1 MPHVPQDIL
10 DRLAALERE
19 VRQLRGR
26 AQIRPALTEI
36 LNGNVVIG
44 EGGRLIVRD
53 PDGTAVLETG
63 QSPTVG
69 DYFTT
74 LRRDDGTLALTIGAN
89 SYPDDDA
96 PSQMVRMWS
105 RGGNIIVMDDY
116 YADGWLGRPALPVPW
131 QSTGSTVDHSG
142 ALATAWLAYIR
153 AQNPVLYLR
162 TQSATTASSATVE
175 LQISNLTK
183 GGGYQ
188 TVDSWS
194 ISAGP
199 ASLRSITHP
208 LDGCEH
214 WDELQ
219 MRIRHS
225 TSGSG
230 LVTTDVLGSIT
241 RNTFNANEVPTAP

>member
-19 VRQLRGR
+19 VRTLRGR

-96 PSQMVRMWS
+96 PSQMIRMWS

-116 YADGWLGRPALPVPW
+116 HADGWLGRPALPVPW
-131 QSTGSTVDHSG
+131 QPTAEASAYSG
-142 ALATAWLAYIR
+142 TATAAWLSFIR
-153 AQNPVLYLR
+153 AQNPVLHLR
-162 TQSATTASSATVE
+162 TESFTSASSATVE
-175 LQISNLTK
+175 LQISNLTR

-188 TVDSWS
+188 TVASWQVPS
-194 ISAGP
+194 GAWTFHSGAY
-199 ASLRSITHP
+199 P
-208 LDGCEH
+208 LDGCEYFN
-214 WDELQ
+214 ELQ
-219 MRIRHS
+219 MRLRHS
-225 TSGSG
+225 TSGTG
-230 LVTTDVLGSIT
+230 TVTTRVLGSLT
-241 RNTFNANEVPTAP
+241 RNTFSADEVPDP

>member
-26 AQIRPALTEI
+26 AQIRPALTEV

-63 QSPTVG
+63 QSPTIG
-69 DYFTT
+69 DYYTT

-105 RGGNIIVMDDY
+105 RSGRIIVMDDY
-116 YADGWLGRPALPVPW
+116 YADGWLGRPSLPVPW
-131 QSTGSTVDHSG
+131 QSTGSTVNHSG
-142 ALATAWLAYIR
+142 DLATAWLAYIR
-153 AQNPVLYLR
+153 AQNPVLVLR
-162 TQSATTASSATVE
+162 TQTATTASSASVE
-175 LQISNLTK
+175 FQISNLSR

-188 TVDSWS
+188 TIDSWS
-194 ISAGP
+194 VAAGP
-199 ASLRSITHP
+199 ATLHTITHP
-208 LDGCEH
+208 LDGVEH
-214 WDELQ
+214 FNDLQ
-219 MRIRHS
+219 MRIRHA
-225 TSGSG
+225 TNGTG
-230 LVTTDVLGSIT
+230 LVTTDVLGAYT
-241 RNTFNANEVPTAP
+241 RNTLTEAEVPDAP